1 MSVISRFKALLFGSV
16 AVTPQAASRAAA
28 PHAHEP
34 TPPPG
39 EGFRATLEP
48 DAQGR
53 YFVWKDATA
62 MAVFYDRDAAVQ
74 AAAKWAADEPKA
86 KPIDPWN
93 GHNPDAPAMVTE
105 SPPCQAFAPRQTW
118 AVSDGA
124 LGDGKW
130 HVWKP
135 AEGLETISPEGW
147 ATQDDA
153 QAEAYRRN
161 AMVARFDP
169 QDESGHSPGFG
180 VDLGDGL
187 TAAKLAQDPPAPIVA
202 ANPEREAARASGA
215 RWWVEGPKD
224 DGLFWVYTWDRKEQA
239 DPVKGYT
246 RRRNAQAIV
255 NARLED
261 G

>member
-28 PHAHEP
+28 PEAHNP

-39 EGFRATLEP
+39 EGWRATSEP

-62 MAVFYDRDAAVQ
+62 MAVFYDRDAAQ
-74 AAAKWAADEPKA
+74 AAADKWRADEPQA
-86 KPIDPWN
+86 PEIDPWT
-93 GHNPDAPAMVTE
+93 GHQKE
-105 SPPCQAFAPRQTW
+105 
-118 AVSDGA
+118 
-124 LGDGKW
+124 
-130 HVWKP
+130 
-135 AEGLETISPEGW
+135 
-147 ATQDDA
+147 
-153 QAEAYRRN
+153 AEA
-161 AMVARFDP
+161 ALAA

-187 TAAKLAQDPPAPIVA
+187 TAAKLAQEPALITESPPCQMAAP
-202 ANPEREAARASGA
+202 NPEREAARASGA
-215 RWWVEGPKD
+215 RWWVEGPKA
-224 DGLFWVYTWDRKEQA
+224 DGLFWVYTWDRAGLA
-239 DPVKGYT
+239 DPRKGYT
-246 RRRNAQAIV
+246 RRRNAQAVV

>member
-28 PHAHEP
+28 PANHEP
-34 TPPPG
+34 QAPDGTG
-39 EGFRATLEP
+39 WRATTKP

-53 YFVWKDATA
+53 YFVWKDMTA
-62 MAVFYDRDAAVQ
+62 MAVFYDADAAQ
-74 AAAKWAADEPKA
+74 AAADKWRADEPQA
-86 KPIDPWN
+86 PEIDPWK
-93 GHNPDAPAMVTE
+93 GHQKE
-105 SPPCQAFAPRQTW
+105 
-118 AVSDGA
+118 
-124 LGDGKW
+124 
-130 HVWKP
+130 
-135 AEGLETISPEGW
+135 
-147 ATQDDA
+147 
-153 QAEAYRRN
+153 AEA
-161 AMVARFDP
+161 ALAA

-180 VDLGDGL
+180 VDLPAQEPDKVIPAGDGDRPTL
-187 TAAKLAQDPPAPIVA
+187 PTHAGF
-202 ANPEREAARASGA
+202 NPEREAARASGA